1 MPETNQPI
9 TVVIA
14 DDHPMILEGLRT
26 MLAHS
31 NEVSVVGTASN
42 GEKLIEVVDELGPHV
57 VLVDVGM
64 PHMDGI
70 SAVREIRVRHPE
82 VKAMML
88 TVHDEEH
95 LVHEALE
102 AGASGY
108 MLKNV
113 DVLELIRAIKA
124 VADGRSILHPEIT
137 QSLITEIEDVRPK
150 PRAAKNLSQRERD
163 VLQLLAFGKSNK
175 EIARELGI
183 GSQTV
188 KTHVSHIFTKLGA
201 ADRTGAVATAL
212 RKGLV
217 V

>member
-1 MPETNQPI
+1 MTETNQPI
-9 TVVIA
+9 AVVIA
-14 DDHPMILEGLRT
+14 DDHPMIREGLRT
-26 MLAHS
+26 MLLHS
-31 NEVSVVGTASN
+31 HEVSVVGEASN
-42 GEKLIEVVDELGPHV
+42 GKELIQAVDELGPQV
-57 VLVDVGM
+57 ILVDVRM
-64 PHMDGI
+64 PDMDGI
-70 SAVREIRVRHPE
+70 SAVREIRARHPE

-95 LVHEALE
+95 LVHEALA

-113 DVLELIRAIKA
+113 DVGDLIRAVKTI
-124 VADGRSILHPEIT
+124 ADGKAFLHPEIT
-137 QSLITEIEDVRPK
+137 QSLITQIEDVRPK

-217 V
+217 E